1 MSSENMHVSN
11 RIGYINTACQL
22 CEEKL
27 KTTTKTKQKTNDKKY
42 IYKTTIIQSFKT
54 SCALS

>member
-1 MSSENMHVSN
+1 MSSENMYVSN

-42 IYKTTIIQSFKT
+42 I
-54 SCALS
+54 